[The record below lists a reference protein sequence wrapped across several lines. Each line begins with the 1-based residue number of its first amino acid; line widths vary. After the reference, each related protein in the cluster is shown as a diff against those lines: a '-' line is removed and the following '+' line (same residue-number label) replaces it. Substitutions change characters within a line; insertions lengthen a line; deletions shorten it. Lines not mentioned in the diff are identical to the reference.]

1 MSHLT
6 HSIVSNL
13 TMSGTSIQVSSSSS
27 SAVGV
32 VPPAVPRSVK
42 GAVGATAIL
51 QVRANQA
58 AAIASAAANDAA
70 AVSSAHTVI
79 LKKHC
84 TMFLQRAFGINP
96 DARLWIRL
104 YSPIV

>member
-1 MSHLT
+1 MSCLT

-13 TMSGTSIQVSSSSS
+13 TMSGTSIQLSSLSS

-32 VPPAVPRSVK
+32 VPLAVPSSVE

-51 QVRANQA
+51 QVWANQA
-58 AAIASAAANDAA
+58 AVIASAAANDAA

-84 TMFLQRAFGINP
+84 SSYSVLLASIQM
-96 DARLWIRL
+96 ARLWIRL